1 MMPNLGI
8 RARLL
13 LLLIGIGL
21 LPLALVGLLFLARA
35 EDALS
40 TQAFAQLQTIRDTK
54 KTQVQRYFAENRSD
68 IIVLSGTPH
77 IGAALDAFAST
88 LLQGVLDRPQYD
100 YFESL
105 EYGDGFR
112 NFITEHGHY
121 DLMLITPEGDI
132 VYSVRGESDLTRNV
146 LTGPLADTPLGRV
159 FRRGL
164 NEIVLTDFTVFE
176 PAGGRLISF
185 LLAPVSAHGSTVGV
199 VVLKTTPGEINE
211 IMLERSGMVESGEA
225 YLVGPDF
232 LMRSDSYLD
241 PLNRTVT
248 ASFANPEK
256 GAVRT
261 EASRRAL
268 AGETGQAV
276 LPDYRDVP
284 VLSAFAPLVLEH
296 GTYALIAETN
306 ETEAFAAVHE
316 LQRLMWLVGLGV
328 LLLVLLTASIIATL
342 VTRPI
347 ILLSDA
353 SIEIAAGNLEREVAA
368 KGTHELGILSNNF
381 NRMRLS
387 IRDKLQQIQEKS
399 AELDRINEGLEEQ
412 VTQRTRDLE
421 ESQARFELAV
431 RGSGDALWEYDSRS
445 GENWFSPRFVEM
457 LGYGPDEL
465 APTLETWKSHVHPDD
480 LEEAMAT
487 FVTHLERDVPYDI
500 EYRMRTKSGD
510 FVWFRAR
517 AKSLR
522 DSDGKP
528 LRTSGSVGDITVRKG
543 METELKGRIGEL
555 GDARRAGLNMMLDLE
570 QERKSAE
577 EMREKAESA
586 TRAKSSFLAAM
597 SHEIR
602 TPMNGVVG
610 MIDLLHQTK
619 LDADQSQMMR
629 TVRDSAFSLLQI
641 INDILDFSKIEAGK
655 LAVETVPMSIR
666 DVVEGVA
673 ETLLPNTTSKDIQL
687 LIFVDP
693 NIPSWVMSD
702 QVRLRQILFNIA
714 GNAAKFT
721 ETTPEKTGVVTI
733 RADRVPGGSKKKI
746 DVRFSI
752 GDNGIGMSAEAV
764 SNLFKPF
771 TQAESS
777 TTRRFGGT
785 GLGLSICKN
794 LTEIMNGEIE
804 VESIEGEGSTFTV
817 TLPLEIAAKKPDVDD
832 THDLSGLHILAALR
846 LEPAR
851 EIVKA
856 YLTHYGA
863 KTEVTGDIGE
873 LEDLVHAA
881 HEKGT
886 PIDIVVIGSAWR
898 NETQQDLIEAL
909 RKKSEGLRF
918 VPLTGDRTARKGMIL
933 PDMVVV
939 ETNPLKRSSFV
950 RGVAMAAGRASPDV
964 DIGDGAL
971 AGSKRRIPTVEEAR
985 AVGQL
990 ILVAEDN
997 KTNQDVI
1004 KRQLGVLGHACEI
1017 ADDRRQALEAWKSGD
1032 FAILLTDCHMPEM
1045 DGYELTGAI
1054 REAEEKAAAEA
1065 PRIPII
1071 AITANALQG
1080 EGDRCLESGM
1090 DDYLAKPLEM
1100 DRLKRTLAK
1109 WMPATAVGLEPEE
1122 FAAEEKEEVEEAP
1135 AAGAAAGAA
1144 TGAAIDERALKDVFG
1159 DDEET
1164 FREILQDFIEPSEQI
1179 VGEIM
1184 AAYEARNAMA
1194 IGASGHKLKSASA
1207 SIGAQ
1212 ALSTLCADLEKA
1224 GKDED
1229 WDGIERHIPHL
1240 EDIMKAVI
1248 DYIGAL

>member
-1 MMPNLGI
+1 MMPTLGI

-13 LLLIGIGL
+13 VLLIGIGL
-21 LPLALVGLLFLARA
+21 VPLALVSLLLLERA
-35 EDALS
+35 QEALS

-54 KTQVQRYFAENRSD
+54 KTQVRRYFAENRSD
-68 IIVLSGTPH
+68 ITVLAGTPH

-88 LLQGVLDRPQYD
+88 LNQGVLDRAQYD

-112 NFITEHGHY
+112 GFITEHGHY

-146 LTGPLADTPLGRV
+146 LAEPLAETPLGRA
-159 FRRGL
+159 FRLGL
-164 NEIVLTDFTVFE
+164 KRIVHTDFSVYE
-176 PAGGRLISF
+176 PAGGKLISF
-185 LLAPVSAHGSTVGV
+185 LLAPISSFGQTLGM
-199 VVLKTTPGEINE
+199 VVLKTTPREINE
-211 IMLERSGMVESGEA
+211 IMRERSGMVESGEA

-232 LMRSDSYLD
+232 LMRSDAYLD
-241 PLNRTVT
+241 PENRTVA
-248 ASFANPEK
+248 ASFANPGK
-256 GAVRT
+256 GAVKT

-268 AGETGQAV
+268 AGEAGQAV
-276 LPDYRDVP
+276 LPDYRDIP
-284 VLSAFAPLVLEH
+284 VLSAYTPVFLEH

-306 ETEAFAAVHE
+306 ETDAFAPIHE
-316 LQRLMWLVGLGV
+316 LQQLMWLVGVGL
-328 LLLVLLTASIIATL
+328 LLLVLITASIIATL

-368 KGTHELGILSNNF
+368 KGTHELGILSDNF

-445 GENWFSPRFVEM
+445 GENWFSPRFIEL
-457 LGYGPDEL
+457 LGYDTDEL
-465 APTLETWKSHVHPDD
+465 SPTLETWKEHVHPDD
-480 LEEAMAT
+480 AEHAIAT
-487 FVTHLERDVPYDI
+487 FAAHLERDAPYDI

-510 FVWFRAR
+510 YVWFQAR

-522 DSDGKP
+522 DSHGRP
-528 LRTSGSVGDITVRKG
+528 LRTSGSVGDITERKG
-543 METELKGRIGEL
+543 METELKGRIDEL

-570 QERKSAE
+570 QERKSAD

-610 MIDLLHQTK
+610 MIDLLRQTK
-619 LDADQSQMMR
+619 LNADQSQMMR

-655 LAVETVPMSIR
+655 LAVETVPTSVR

-673 ETLLPNTTSKDIQL
+673 ETLLPNATPKDIRL
-687 LIFVDP
+687 LIFIDP
-693 NIPSWVMSD
+693 EIPSWVMSD

-714 GNAAKFT
+714 GNAVKFT
-721 ETTPEKTGVVTI
+721 ESTADRKGVVTI
-733 RADRVPGGSKKKI
+733 RADLAPGDSEKNI
-746 DVRFSI
+746 EVRFSI
-752 GDNGIGMSAEAV
+752 SDNGIGMSGTAV
-764 SNLFKPF
+764 SDLFTPF

-794 LTEIMNGEIE
+794 LTEIMNGEIA
-804 VESIEGEGSTFTV
+804 VESTEGEGSTFTV
-817 TLPLEIAAKKPDVDD
+817 TLPLRVADKEPDIDD
-832 THDLSGLHILAALR
+832 THDLSGLHILAAVR
-846 LEPAR
+846 EQSAR
-851 EIVKA
+851 EIIGA
-856 YLTHYGA
+856 YLSHHGA
-863 KTEVTGDIGE
+863 GTEVTYDIDA
-873 LEDLVHAA
+873 LEGLVLAA
-881 HEKGT
+881 REKGK
-886 PIDIVVIGSAWR
+886 PFDIVVIGSAWDFK
-898 NETQQDLIEAL
+898 TQKNLIEAL
-909 RKKSEGLRF
+909 RKKTDGLRF
-918 VPLTGDRTARKGMIL
+918 VPLTGDRTARKGMIV
-933 PDMVVV
+933 PDMVVI

-950 RGVAMAAGRASPDV
+950 RGIAMAAGRASPDV
-964 DIGDGAL
+964 NMAEGTAAL
-971 AGSKRRIPTVEEAR
+971 KKRIPTVEEAR
-985 AVGQL
+985 AMGQL

-997 KTNQDVI
+997 ITNQDVI

-1017 ADDRRQALEAWKSGD
+1017 ADDGRQALEAWKNGRY
-1032 FAILLTDCHMPEM
+1032 AILLTDCHMPEM
-1045 DGYELTGAI
+1045 DGYQLTGAI
-1054 REAEEKAAAEA
+1054 REAEKMAGAEA

-1109 WMPATAVGLEPEE
+1109 WMPATAVEADLEEP
-1122 FAAEEKEEVEEAP
+1122 EVEEKIEASP
-1135 AAGAAAGAA
+1135 AAEGAE
-1144 TGAAIDERALKDVFG
+1144 GAAIDERALKDVFG

-1164 FREILQDFIEPSEQI
+1164 FKEILQDFVEPCEQI

-1184 AAYEARNAMA
+1184 AAYAARDAAA
-1194 IGASGHKLKSASA
+1194 IGASGHKLKSSSG
-1207 SIGAQ
+1207 SIGAH
-1212 ALSTLCADLEKA
+1212 ALSRLCADLEKA
-1224 GKDED
+1224 GKGGD
-1229 WDGIERHIPHL
+1229 WEGIERNIPLL
-1240 EDIMKAVI
+1240 EDTMKAVI
-1248 DYIGAL
+1248 AYIGAL